1 MSPVHSAHVPE
12 HIFKSASVHARSR
25 SSREYSVASEHDLPR
40 ASAGSH
46 SSVYNLLESYV
57 QAPGHLERNSICGLW
72 WTLEASI
79 LCSRIPPPQPVQP
92 VCVQVHIFTWIV
104 MKGDILHRVTRTM
117 RVLSRIGNQ
126 IWGPSSQQFLK

>member
-40 ASAGSH
+40 DSAGSH

-57 QAPGHLERNSICGLW
+57 
-72 WTLEASI
+72 
-79 LCSRIPPPQPVQP
+79 
-92 VCVQVHIFTWIV
+92 
-104 MKGDILHRVTRTM
+104 
-117 RVLSRIGNQ
+117 
-126 IWGPSSQQFLK
+126 